1 MPRSEAEAHYVGI
14 SQNESASGM
23 HLPADIGENLRGAA
37 LPTQAYPCPWIS
49 VMAVISGGSG
59 LAAALAAI
67 GRKLATQPTLRV
79 GFLNGATYP
88 DGTSVPMVAA
98 IQEFGAP
105 SRGIPPRPFFRNMV
119 AAHSHE
125 WPAKLGQALQNAGMN
140 PTQAMGQMGALIS
153 GELRQ
158 SIADT
163 NDPPLAAST
172 IKRKGFAKPLVD
184 TGHMLGSID
193 FEVT

>member
-1 MPRSEAEAHYVGI
+1 MRGI
-14 SQNESASGM
+14 D
-23 HLPADIGENLRGAA
+23 PGERLGARA
-37 LPTQAYPCPWIS
+37 L
-49 VMAVISGGSG
+49 MAVISGGPG
-59 LAAALAAI
+59 LAAALATI

-79 GFLNGATYP
+79 GFLGGATYP

-125 WPAKLGQALQNAGMN
+125 WPAKLGQALQNTGMN
-140 PTQAMGQMGALIS
+140 ATQAMGQMGALIS

-158 SIADT
+158 SIVDT
-163 NDPPLAAST
+163 NEPPLSQVTLMVRQIVGPNGTPTFDDVQEARRRVAAGQRAKSVST
-172 IKRKGFAKPLVD
+172 KPLVW
-184 TGHMLGSID
+184 TGHMLGSVD
-193 FEVT
+193 FEVV